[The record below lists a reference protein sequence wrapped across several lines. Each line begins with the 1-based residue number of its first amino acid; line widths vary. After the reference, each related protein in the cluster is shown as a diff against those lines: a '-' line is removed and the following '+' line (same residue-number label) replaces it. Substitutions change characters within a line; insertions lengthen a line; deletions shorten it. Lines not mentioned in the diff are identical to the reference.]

1 MLLNVLSEPEKPSL
15 SDLSSTDLKSPA
27 SEWDSLTP
35 KATITL
41 NILRNLR
48 VNPRLSAHAYHHI
61 NFDFNDTPT
70 PLPVTRVLIH
80 SKYTT

>member
-48 VNPRLSAHAYHHI
+48 ENPKL
-61 NFDFNDTPT
+61 
-70 PLPVTRVLIH
+70 
-80 SKYTT
+80 